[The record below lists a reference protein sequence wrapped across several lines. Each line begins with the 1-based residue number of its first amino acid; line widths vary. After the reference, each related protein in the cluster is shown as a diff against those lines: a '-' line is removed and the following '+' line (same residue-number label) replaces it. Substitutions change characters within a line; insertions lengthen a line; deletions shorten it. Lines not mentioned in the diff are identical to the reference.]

1 MGWSL
6 SCLLDAELAREGAGL
21 AGALGSPAGPEILG
35 LLATSTSLTFGICE
49 TKAFPLRGSPQI
61 SVPALY
67 PHHIWIFINADP
79 QASCRPRAGQGPRI
93 CMFRRAVGS
102 SGSSDIGSF
111 GARFLS
117 STGGEHD
124 LLIWHLAALR
134 GAALCECVWF
144 LGSTHQV

>member
-1 MGWSL
+1 MQIPRLHADPG
-6 SCLLDAELAREGAGL
+6 LARGQESAC
-21 AGALGSPAGPEILG
+21 
-35 LLATSTSLTFGICE
+35 ST
-49 TKAFPLRGSPQI
+49 
-61 SVPALY
+61 
-67 PHHIWIFINADP
+67 
-79 QASCRPRAGQGPRI
+79 
-93 CMFRRAVGS
+93 VGS

-134 GAALCECVWF
+134 GAALYECVWF